1 MKLTKL
7 QESEIWQVY
16 STWLT
21 AYLNAD
27 VKTYDAYLDDDYH
40 FIGST
45 NNEEFLKRNDATTFF
60 EHTGDQF
67 AGIIDLRN
75 ENKILEVFNT
85 SVIIT
90 HFCDVWF
97 INDEDRTYYGRF
109 RLSSVMQRKKE
120 GWCFI
125 YQHFSMP
132 DSKSDE
138 GESIGF
144 DKVNAENIELKEAIK
159 RRTIDLENK
168 NRELEVEAA
177 LERVRARSSAMH
189 SSDELGEVIALIFGI
204 LDEFNISVN
213 DGVALITFN
222 ENNKDLNEWMANP
235 GFSKAMNFHLPYFD
249 HPVLS
254 NLWDAKN
261 RGDDILIERYSAEE
275 SRSFLNHIFEHSDFK
290 HTPDAVKE
298 YCLAADTYA
307 TTIALQKHTGIF
319 INDYSGISLTSSE
332 IDLLKKFCA
341 VFEQTYTRFL
351 DIQKAEAQAREAQIE
366 AAIERVR
373 SQSRAMHK
381 SEELADTIG
390 LMQRELANLEF
401 ALDNCIFWIID
412 RESNEATLWI
422 APVYNTYLPESY
434 HVPFTDLP
442 YFRKVFH
449 AWEHRNPKWTY
460 VLEGENKKKTDDYLF
475 NHTGFKKFPDK
486 IKEAFRQVEK
496 THITI
501 SFYNYGGLHVSTTEP
516 LSELQA
522 EILSRFSKVF
532 DQTYTRFLD
541 LQKAEAQAREAEVE
555 LALERV
561 RARSMAM
568 QNSGELAEVA
578 SLLFQQMKE
587 LGISTY
593 SSGFTIWDEDRD
605 KLISWV
611 CNADGSLNPP
621 FYMPMTEE
629 SWHREQYESWKKGE
643 DFIVKDLA
651 GEDWKAYF
659 RYLRSFPL
667 LDKAFATSEAAGHP
681 MPVRQVHHAA
691 NFSHGNLLFI
701 TLEHKPKAHE
711 LFKRFAKVFDQTYT
725 RFLDLQKAEA
735 QAREAQIEAA
745 LERVRSRTMA
755 MQKSSELGDVAAE
768 LFAQMNQLVDN
779 LWTCGFVLCEK
790 SRDEDEWWLSMDG
803 DFTRGF
809 FLPNIDDYAHS
820 SLYEGW
826 VKGEDFRAVQLDGES
841 LQQHYEW
848 LMEIPVS
855 RAIFEEMDAAGI
867 ARPEWQ
873 KLHAAYFSK
882 GYLVL
887 ITREPCA
894 EEEIFKRFSSVFD
907 LTYTRFLDLQKAEKQ
922 ARESEIQLAL
932 ERVRAKS
939 LAMHKSEELGDL
951 SLELVKQVQNLGI
964 ETWFCAF
971 NIDDDHPGGS
981 LEWGSN
987 GEGVFPQYRT
997 PKEGI
1002 FLEYLK
1008 AGERGEE
1015 LYVKEIPETE
1025 CKAHYEYLC
1034 SLPGVGDQL
1043 LQMKAN
1049 GIPLPTSQIDHV
1061 AFFKYGYVLF
1071 ITFEPVPEAH
1081 DIFKRFSQVFEQSY
1095 TRFLDL
1101 QKAEAQ
1107 TRKAKIE
1114 AALERSRAQSMMMKH
1129 SDEIDTV
1136 SNVFHEQ
1143 LTLLGIPTEFSY
1155 VWLPDEDN
1163 HTHQF
1168 WASWSEEND
1177 GETSL
1182 HSKQITYPLD
1192 KPEPYTAA
1200 CFEAWA
1206 NPDKVL
1212 EEFIPPGDI
1221 AGFFDV
1227 WKELLSGAEKLK
1239 AENFSE
1245 GIYYSEAYMRFG
1257 CFGINIRRKLS
1268 EEEKNIL
1275 KRFSVEFERA
1285 YTRFLDLKKA
1295 EEQARE
1301 AKIEAALEKVR
1312 SRSMGMQS
1320 SEELPEVANLMF
1332 LEIQNL
1338 GINAWSCGYCIL
1350 EEDQRSSMCITSS
1363 EGTIQKPF
1371 LLPHIGE
1378 ESFEE
1383 WDDFVH
1389 SEETFFTQ
1397 ELKDDAIQSH
1407 YDFMLSLPQLKP
1419 VYQELKDSGLSLPT
1433 YQINHLCKFSH
1444 GFLLFITHEPV
1455 PEAHDIFKRFTAVFN
1470 QTYTRFLDLEKSE
1483 QRAREAEVELALER
1497 VRSQVT
1503 AMRTSSDLFDIVV
1516 NMRKEFITLGHDAD
1530 YFWHMTWGADSYDMS
1545 MTSEDGNRIGM
1556 VIKIPRFVHDA
1567 IPGLSEW
1574 EKGTDPVFVLA
1585 LNAEDAWDYIDNMNT
1600 HGKYEQADPNAP
1612 TEEDIQAIGGLTF
1625 IIARTTHG
1633 EIGYSLPG
1641 KVTDPPREALDTLVR
1656 FAGVFDLAYQRFED
1670 LQEAE
1675 QQARLVLEERD
1686 RLEAALKELHATQ
1699 DQLVQQEK
1707 LASLGQLTAG
1717 IAHEIKNPL
1726 NFVNN
1731 FSDLSLELVEE
1742 VRVEIRDLRGE
1753 TERERSNVKGETSSC
1768 VKASEDEENE
1778 NPLSRGDGD
1787 PSLDGSARGVSGMA
1801 GNDSFDP
1808 DLILDILDDIEANLK
1823 TINKHGTRADS
1834 IVKSMLQHSRGGD
1847 GKMEPTPLNPLI
1859 KEYVN
1864 LAFHG
1869 MKAGENPIDVDIQYD
1884 LDDSVGEV
1892 PLVAEDFSRVI
1903 LNLVNNAFDAMRG
1916 KSETSNV
1923 KGEKS
1928 LRQPA
1933 ESAEAERSRGV
1944 STESSYQPKL
1954 TIRTQK
1960 TGTTVTIEIEDNGPG
1975 IPDDMKDK
1983 ILQPFFTTKKGTQ
1996 GTGLGLSIT
2005 NDIVKAHGG
2014 SMEIDSHP
2022 QNGSTFIIS

>member
-1 MKLTKL
+1 MKLTSS
-7 QESEIWQVY
+7 QETEVWQVY
-16 STWLT
+16 DTWLT

-27 VKTYDAYLDDDYH
+27 VKTYNAYLDDDYH

-45 NNEEFLKRNDATTFF
+45 NNEEFLNRTDATTFF
-60 EHTGDQF
+60 EHTGEQF
-67 AGIIDLRN
+67 AGIMDLRN

-85 SVIIT
+85 SIFIT

-109 RLSSVMQRKKE
+109 RLSSVMQKKKE
-120 GWCFI
+120 GWRFI

-138 GESIGF
+138 GDSIGF

-222 ENNKDLNEWMANP
+222 EDNKDLNEWMANP

-332 IDLLKKFCA
+332 IDLLKKFSA

-351 DIQKAEAQAREAQIE
+351 DIQKAEAQARE
-366 AAIERVR
+366 
-373 SQSRAMHK
+373 
-381 SEELADTIG
+381 SEI
-390 LMQRELANLEF
+390 Q
-401 ALDNCIFWIID
+401 
-412 RESNEATLWI
+412 
-422 APVYNTYLPESY
+422 
-434 HVPFTDLP
+434 
-442 YFRKVFH
+442 
-449 AWEHRNPKWTY
+449 
-460 VLEGENKKKTDDYLF
+460 
-475 NHTGFKKFPDK
+475 
-486 IKEAFRQVEK
+486 
-496 THITI
+496 
-501 SFYNYGGLHVSTTEP
+501 
-516 LSELQA
+516 
-522 EILSRFSKVF
+522 
-532 DQTYTRFLD
+532 
-541 LQKAEAQAREAEVE
+541 

-561 RARSMAM
+561 RARSLAM
-568 QNSGELAEVA
+568 QKPDDLNKVNEELLRQLKELHIDGLSGVSIWLIDEEGQVTAWDLSNPGNMRDPRSATVRYDATKFDLIGEPWRIFNSSDMDYVVLDYPVEKLGKAVKEWAEVDTSVA
-578 SLLFQQMKE
+578 DEFQE
-587 LGISTY
+587 AL
-593 SSGFTIWDEDRD
+593 D
-605 KLISWV
+605 
-611 CNADGSLNPP
+611 DGSLTHQWNP
-621 FYMPMTEE
+621 
-629 SWHREQYESWKKGE
+629 
-643 DFIVKDLA
+643 LA
-651 GEDWKAYF
+651 
-659 RYLRSFPL
+659 R
-667 LDKAFATSEAAGHP
+667 H
-681 MPVRQVHHAA
+681 
-691 NFSHGNLLFI
+691 SHGFLSIDLI
-701 TLEHKPKAHE
+701 KPPSDGIREIVTKMAS
-711 LFKRFAKVFDQTYT
+711 VFSLAYR

-768 LFAQMNQLVDN
+768 LFAQMNLLVNN

-790 SRDEDEWWLSMDG
+790 GRDEDEWWLSMDG

-809 FLPNIDDYAHS
+809 FLPNVNDYAHS

-841 LQQHYEW
+841 LQQHYDW
-848 LMEIPVS
+848 LMDIPVS

-867 ARPEWQ
+867 ARPDWQ

-887 ITREPCA
+887 ITREPCE
-894 EEEIFKRFSSVFD
+894 EEEIFKRFASVFD

-971 NIDDDHPGGS
+971 NIHDDHPDGS

-1049 GIPLPTSQIDHV
+1049 GIPFPTSQIDHV

-1081 DIFKRFSQVFEQSY
+1081 DIFRRFSQVFEQSY

-1163 HTHQF
+1163 QTHQF
-1168 WASWSEEND
+1168 WASWSEENN
-1177 GETSL
+1177 GETTL

-1192 KPEPYTAA
+1192 KSEPYTAA

-1239 AENFSE
+1239 AENFPE

-1268 EEEKNIL
+1268 GEEKNIL

-1332 LEIQNL
+1332 LEVQNL
-1338 GINAWSCGYCIL
+1338 GVNAWSCGYCIL
-1350 EEDQRSSMCITSS
+1350 EEDRRSSICIMSS

-1371 LLPHIGE
+1371 LLPHSGE
-1378 ESFEE
+1378 ESFDE
-1383 WDDFVH
+1383 WDEFMH
-1389 SEETFFTQ
+1389 SDDTFLMQ
-1397 ELKDDAIQSH
+1397 ELKGDAIESH
-1407 YDFMLSLPQLKP
+1407 YDFMTSLPQLKP
-1419 VYQELKDSGLSLPT
+1419 VFQDLMDAGLSLPT

-1444 GFLLFITHEPV
+1444 GFLLFITYEPV

-1503 AMRTSSDLFDIVV
+1503 AMQTSSDLFDIVV
-1516 NMRKEFITLGHDAD
+1516 NMRKEFISLGHDAD

-1574 EKGTDPVFVLA
+1574 EKGTDPVYVLA
-1585 LNAEDAWDYIDNMNT
+1585 LNGDDAWDYIENMNT

-1612 TEEDIQAIGGLTF
+1612 TEEVIQAIGGLTF

-1633 EIGYSLPG
+1633 EIGYSLAGEVPN
-1641 KVTDPPREALDTLVR
+1641 PPEEALDTLVR

-1670 LQEAE
+1670 LQESE
-1675 QQARLVLEERD
+1675 QQARLILEERD
-1686 RLEAALKELHATQ
+1686 RLEAALNELHATQ

-1742 VRVEIRDLRGE
+1742 VRSEIRELRREKTKGKSE
-1753 TERERSNVKGETSSC
+1753 T
-1768 VKASEDEENE
+1768 AS
-1778 NPLSRGDGD
+1778 PLSRGDGD
-1787 PSLDGSARGVSGMA
+1787 PSLDGSARGVSGQA
-1801 GNDSFDP
+1801 ENSGFDSE
-1808 DLILDILDDIEANLK
+1808 LILDILSDIEANLK
-1823 TINKHGTRADS
+1823 TIHKHGTRADS
-1834 IVKSMLQHSRGGD
+1834 IVKSMLMHSRGGD
-1847 GKMEPTPLNPLI
+1847 GEMEPTSLNPLI

-1869 MKAGENPIDVDIQYD
+1869 MRAGKESINVDID
-1884 LDDSVGEV
+1884 LQLDENVGEV
-1892 PLVAEDFSRVI
+1892 SLVAEDFSRVI
-1903 LNLVNNAFDAMRG
+1903 LNLTNNAFDAMKEKTLQG
-1916 KSETSNV
+1916 FETL
-1923 KGEKS
+1923 GGLEDY
-1928 LRQPA
+1928 R
-1933 ESAEAERSRGV
+1933 
-1944 STESSYQPKL
+1944 PKL
-1954 TIRTQK
+1954 TIRTFRK
-1960 TGTTVTIEIEDNGPG
+1960 ENTITIEIEDNGPG
-1975 IPDDMKDK
+1975 IPDEMRDK

-2005 NDIVKAHGG
+2005 NDIIKAHGG
-2014 SMEIDSHP
+2014 NIKIDSVP
-2022 QNGSTFIIS
+2022 GESTTFKLTIPGK

>member
-1 MKLTKL
+1 MKLTSS
-7 QESEIWQVY
+7 QETEVWQVY
-16 STWLT
+16 DTWLT

-27 VKTYDAYLDDDYH
+27 VKTYNAYLDDDYH

-45 NNEEFLKRNDATTFF
+45 NNEEFLNRTDATTFF
-60 EHTGDQF
+60 EHTGEQF
-67 AGIIDLRN
+67 AGIMDLRN

-85 SVIIT
+85 SIFIT

-109 RLSSVMQRKKE
+109 RLSSVMQKKKE
-120 GWCFI
+120 GWRFI

-138 GESIGF
+138 GDSIGF

-189 SSDELGEVIALIFGI
+189 SSDELGEVIALIFDI

-222 ENNKDLNEWMANP
+222 EDNKDLNEWMANP

-332 IDLLKKFCA
+332 IDLLKKFSA

-351 DIQKAEAQAREAQIE
+351 DIQKAEAQARE
-366 AAIERVR
+366 
-373 SQSRAMHK
+373 
-381 SEELADTIG
+381 SEI
-390 LMQRELANLEF
+390 Q
-401 ALDNCIFWIID
+401 
-412 RESNEATLWI
+412 
-422 APVYNTYLPESY
+422 
-434 HVPFTDLP
+434 
-442 YFRKVFH
+442 
-449 AWEHRNPKWTY
+449 
-460 VLEGENKKKTDDYLF
+460 
-475 NHTGFKKFPDK
+475 
-486 IKEAFRQVEK
+486 
-496 THITI
+496 
-501 SFYNYGGLHVSTTEP
+501 
-516 LSELQA
+516 
-522 EILSRFSKVF
+522 
-532 DQTYTRFLD
+532 
-541 LQKAEAQAREAEVE
+541 

-561 RARSMAM
+561 RARSLAM
-568 QNSGELAEVA
+568 QKPDDLNKVNEELLRQLKELHIDGLSGVSIWLIDEEGQVTAWDLSNPGNMRDPRSATVRYDATKFDLIGEPWRIFNSSDMDYVVLDYPVEKLGKAVKEWAEVDTSVA
-578 SLLFQQMKE
+578 DEFQE
-587 LGISTY
+587 AL
-593 SSGFTIWDEDRD
+593 D
-605 KLISWV
+605 
-611 CNADGSLNPP
+611 DGSLTHQWNP
-621 FYMPMTEE
+621 
-629 SWHREQYESWKKGE
+629 
-643 DFIVKDLA
+643 LA
-651 GEDWKAYF
+651 
-659 RYLRSFPL
+659 R
-667 LDKAFATSEAAGHP
+667 H
-681 MPVRQVHHAA
+681 
-691 NFSHGNLLFI
+691 SHGFLSIDLI
-701 TLEHKPKAHE
+701 KPPSDGIREIVTKMAS
-711 LFKRFAKVFDQTYT
+711 VFSLAYR

-768 LFAQMNQLVDN
+768 LFAQMNLLVNN

-790 SRDEDEWWLSMDG
+790 GRDEDEWWLSMDG

-809 FLPNIDDYAHS
+809 FLPNVNDYAHS

-841 LQQHYEW
+841 LQQHYDW
-848 LMEIPVS
+848 LMDIPVS
-855 RAIFEEMDAAGI
+855 RAIFEEMDVAGI
-867 ARPEWQ
+867 ARPDWQ

-887 ITREPCA
+887 ITREPCE
-894 EEEIFKRFSSVFD
+894 EEEIFKRFASVFD

-951 SLELVKQVQNLGI
+951 SLELVKQVQNLDI

-971 NIDDDHPGGS
+971 NIHNDHPDGS

-1049 GIPLPTSQIDHV
+1049 GIPFPTSQIDHV

-1081 DIFKRFSQVFEQSY
+1081 DIFRRFSQVFEQSY

-1163 HTHQF
+1163 QTHQF
-1168 WASWSEEND
+1168 WASWSEENN
-1177 GETSL
+1177 GETTL

-1192 KPEPYTAA
+1192 KSEPYTAA

-1239 AENFSE
+1239 AENFPE

-1268 EEEKNIL
+1268 GEEKNIL

-1332 LEIQNL
+1332 LEVQNL
-1338 GINAWSCGYCIL
+1338 GVNAWSCGYCIL
-1350 EEDQRSSMCITSS
+1350 EEDRRSSICIMSS

-1371 LLPHIGE
+1371 LLPHSGE
-1378 ESFEE
+1378 ESFDE
-1383 WDDFVH
+1383 WDEFMH
-1389 SEETFFTQ
+1389 SDDTFLMQ
-1397 ELKDDAIQSH
+1397 ELKGDAIESH
-1407 YDFMLSLPQLKP
+1407 YDFMTSLPQLKP
-1419 VYQELKDSGLSLPT
+1419 VFQDLMDAGLSLPT

-1444 GFLLFITHEPV
+1444 GFLLFITYEPV

-1503 AMRTSSDLFDIVV
+1503 AMQTSSDLFDIVV
-1516 NMRKEFITLGHDAD
+1516 NMRKEFISLGHDAD

-1574 EKGTDPVFVLA
+1574 EKGTDPVYVLA
-1585 LNAEDAWDYIDNMNT
+1585 LNGDDAWDYIENMNT

-1612 TEEDIQAIGGLTF
+1612 TEEVIQAIGGLTF

-1633 EIGYSLPG
+1633 EIGYSLAGEVPN
-1641 KVTDPPREALDTLVR
+1641 PPEEALDTLVR

-1670 LQEAE
+1670 LQESE
-1675 QQARLVLEERD
+1675 QQARLILEERD
-1686 RLEAALKELHATQ
+1686 RLEAALNELHATQ

-1742 VRVEIRDLRGE
+1742 VRSEIRELRREKTKGKSE
-1753 TERERSNVKGETSSC
+1753 T
-1768 VKASEDEENE
+1768 AS
-1778 NPLSRGDGD
+1778 PLSRGDGD
-1787 PSLDGSARGVSGMA
+1787 PSLDGSARGVSGQA
-1801 GNDSFDP
+1801 ENSGFDSE
-1808 DLILDILDDIEANLK
+1808 LILDILSDIEANLK
-1823 TINKHGTRADS
+1823 TIHKHGTRADS
-1834 IVKSMLQHSRGGD
+1834 IVKSMLMHSRGGD
-1847 GKMEPTPLNPLI
+1847 GEMEPTSLNPLI

-1869 MKAGENPIDVDIQYD
+1869 MRAGKESINVDID
-1884 LDDSVGEV
+1884 LQLDENVGEV
-1892 PLVAEDFSRVI
+1892 SLVAEDFSRVI
-1903 LNLVNNAFDAMRG
+1903 LNLTNNAFDAMKEKTLQG
-1916 KSETSNV
+1916 FETL
-1923 KGEKS
+1923 GGLEDY
-1928 LRQPA
+1928 R
-1933 ESAEAERSRGV
+1933 
-1944 STESSYQPKL
+1944 PKL
-1954 TIRTQK
+1954 TIRTFRK
-1960 TGTTVTIEIEDNGPG
+1960 ENTITIEIEDNGPG
-1975 IPDDMKDK
+1975 IPDEMRDK

-2005 NDIVKAHGG
+2005 NDIIKAHGG
-2014 SMEIDSHP
+2014 NIKIDSVP
-2022 QNGSTFIIS
+2022 GESTTFKLTIPGK

>member
-1 MKLTKL
+1 MKLTAT
-7 QESEIWQVY
+7 QETEVWQVY
-16 STWLT
+16 DTWLT

-27 VKTYDAYLDDDYH
+27 VKTYNAYLDDDYH

-45 NNEEFLKRNDATTFF
+45 NNEEFLKRTDATMFF
-60 EHTGDQF
+60 EQTGEQF
-67 AGIIDLRN
+67 AGIMDLRN
-75 ENKILEVFNT
+75 ERKILEVFDT
-85 SVIIT
+85 SIFIT

-97 INDEDRTYYGRF
+97 IHDDDRTYYGRF
-109 RLSSVMQRKKE
+109 RLSSVMKE
-120 GWCFI
+120 KNEAWRFI

-189 SSDELGEVIALIFGI
+189 SSDELGEVIALIFDI

-261 RGDDILIERYSAEE
+261 HGDDILIERYSAEE

-332 IDLLKKFCA
+332 IDLLKKFSA

-351 DIQKAEAQAREAQIE
+351 DIQKAEAQAREARIE
-366 AAIERVR
+366 VALERVR
-373 SQSRAMHK
+373 SRSMAMHK
-381 SEELADTIG
+381 SEELADAIG
-390 LMQRELANLEF
+390 LLQRELANLEF
-401 ALDNCIFWIID
+401 ALDNCILWIID
-412 RESNEATLWI
+412 KESNGATLWV
-422 APVYNTYLPESY
+422 APVNNTYLPESY
-434 HVPFTDLP
+434 HLPFTDLP
-442 YFRKVFH
+442 YFRKAFK
-449 AWEHRNPKWTY
+449 AWEQRNPKWNY
-460 VLEGENKKKTDDYLF
+460 VLEAEDKKKTDNYLF
-475 NHTGFKKFPDK
+475 NHTGFRKFPDDVK
-486 IKEAFRQVEK
+486 QIFQQVEK
-496 THITI
+496 TYITI
-501 SFYNYGGLHVSTTEP
+501 SFYNYGGLHVSTAEP

-790 SRDEDEWWLSMDG
+790 GRDEDEWWLSMDG

-809 FLPNIDDYAHS
+809 FLPNVNDYAHS

-826 VKGEDFRAVQLDGES
+826 VKGEEFRSVQLDGEA
-841 LQQHYEW
+841 LQQHYDW

-855 RAIFEEMDAAGI
+855 RAIFEEMDDAGI
-867 ARPEWQ
+867 ARPDWQ

-887 ITREPCA
+887 ITREPCE
-894 EEEIFKRFSSVFD
+894 EEEIFKRFASVFD

-971 NIDDDHPGGS
+971 NIHDDHPDGS

-1049 GIPLPTSQIDHV
+1049 GIPFPTSQIDHV

-1192 KPEPYTAA
+1192 KSEPYTAA

-1221 AGFFDV
+1221 TGFFDV

-1268 EEEKNIL
+1268 GEEKNIL

-1350 EEDQRSSMCITSS
+1350 EEDRRSSMCITSS

-1419 VYQELKDSGLSLPT
+1419 VYQELKGAGLSLPT

-1455 PEAHDIFKRFTAVFN
+1455 PEAHNIFKRFTAVFN

-1670 LQEAE
+1670 LQESE
-1675 QQARLVLEERD
+1675 QQARLIREERD
-1686 RLEAALKELHATQ
+1686 RLEIALNELHATQ

-1731 FSDLSLELVEE
+1731 FSDLSVELVQEAREE
-1742 VRVEIRDLRGE
+1742 VNLLRQGFGGQESEKE
-1753 TERERSNVKGETSSC
+1753 T
-1768 VKASEDEENE
+1768 
-1778 NPLSRGDGD
+1778 PLSRGE
-1787 PSLDGSARGVSGMA
+1787 A
-1801 GNDSFDP
+1801 GLSPDT
-1808 DLILDILDDIEANLK
+1808 DLILDILNDIETNLK
-1823 TINKHGTRADS
+1823 TIHKHGSRADS

-1869 MKAGENPIDVDIQYD
+1869 MRAGKDPINVDID
-1884 LDDSVGEV
+1884 LQLNDKVGEV
-1892 PLVAEDFSRVI
+1892 PLIAEDFSRVI
-1903 LNLVNNAFDAMRG
+1903 LNLVNNAFDAMREMQG
-1916 KSETSNV
+1916 AGHKAQ
-1923 KGEKS
+1923 G
-1928 LRQPA
+1928 A
-1933 ESAEAERSRGV
+1933 GD
-1944 STESSYQPKL
+1944 YQPKL
-1954 TIRTQK
+1954 TVLTLKKDQA
-1960 TGTTVTIEIEDNGPG
+1960 VTIQIEDNGPG
-1975 IPDDMKDK
+1975 ISAEIKDK
-1983 ILQPFFTTKKGTQ
+1983 IMQPFFTTKKGTQ

-2014 SMEIDSHP
+2014 TMNIDSQP
-2022 QNGSTFIIS
+2022 GQTIFTIKFNR

>member
-1 MKLTKL
+1 
-7 QESEIWQVY
+7 
-16 STWLT
+16 
-21 AYLNAD
+21 
-27 VKTYDAYLDDDYH
+27 
-40 FIGST
+40 
-45 NNEEFLKRNDATTFF
+45 
-60 EHTGDQF
+60 
-67 AGIIDLRN
+67 
-75 ENKILEVFNT
+75 
-85 SVIIT
+85 
-90 HFCDVWF
+90 
-97 INDEDRTYYGRF
+97 
-109 RLSSVMQRKKE
+109 
-120 GWCFI
+120 
-125 YQHFSMP
+125 
-132 DSKSDE
+132 
-138 GESIGF
+138 
-144 DKVNAENIELKEAIK
+144 
-159 RRTIDLENK
+159 
-168 NRELEVEAA
+168 
-177 LERVRARSSAMH
+177 
-189 SSDELGEVIALIFGI
+189 
-204 LDEFNISVN
+204 
-213 DGVALITFN
+213 
-222 ENNKDLNEWMANP
+222 MANP

-261 RGDDILIERYSAEE
+261 HGDDILIERYSAEE

-373 SQSRAMHK
+373 SQSMAMHK

-522 EILSRFSKVF
+522 DILSRFSKVF
-532 DQTYTRFLD
+532 DQTYTRFLDLQKAEEQARESEIQLALERVRAKSLAMQKPDDLNKVNEELLRQLQKLHIDGLSGVSIWLIDKEGLITAWDLSNPGNMRDPRSATLRYDATKFDLIGEPWRIFNSSDIDYVVLDYPVEKLRKAVKEWAEVDTSIADEFQEALDDGSLTHQWNPLARHSHGFLSIDLIKPPSDGIREIVTKMASVFSLAYRRFLD

-790 SRDEDEWWLSMDG
+790 GRDEDEWWLSMDG

-809 FLPNIDDYAHS
+809 FMPNVGDYAHG

-826 VKGEDFRAVQLDGES
+826 VQGEEFRAVQLDGKT
-841 LQQHYEW
+841 LQQHYDW

-867 ARPEWQ
+867 ARPDWQ

-894 EEEIFKRFSSVFD
+894 EEEIFKRFASVFD

-939 LAMHKSEELGDL
+939 LAMHKSEDLGDL

-971 NIDDDHPGGS
+971 NIHDDHPDGS

-1034 SLPGVGDQL
+1034 RLPGVGEQL

-1049 GIPLPTSQIDHV
+1049 GLPFPTSQIDHV

-1095 TRFLDL
+1095 TRLLDL

-1163 HTHQF
+1163 QTHQF

-1192 KPEPYTAA
+1192 KSEPYTAA

-1221 AGFFDV
+1221 TGFFDV

-1268 EEEKNIL
+1268 GEEKNIL

-1350 EEDQRSSMCITSS
+1350 EEDRRSSMCITSS

-1397 ELKDDAIQSH
+1397 ELKGDAIQSH

-1419 VYQELKDSGLSLPT
+1419 VYQELKGAGLSLPT

-1707 LASLGQLTAG
+1707 LASMGQLTAG

-1787 PSLDGSARGVSGMA
+1787 LSLDGSARGVSGMA

-1808 DLILDILDDIEANLK
+1808 DLILEILDDIEANLK
-1823 TINKHGTRADS
+1823 TIHKHGTRADG

-1869 MKAGENPIDVDIQYD
+1869 MRAGQDPINVDID
-1884 LDDSVGEV
+1884 LQLDKSVGEV

-1903 LNLVNNAFDAMRG
+1903 LNLTNNAFDAMRSKLTEDG
-1916 KSETSNV
+1916 GPGT
-1923 KGEKS
+1923 GEKS
-1928 LRQPA
+1928 PL
-1933 ESAEAERSRGV
+1933 EGSGGAERSRGV
-1944 STESSYQPKL
+1944 SAVEDYHPKL
-1954 TIRTQK
+1954 MVKTQK

-2022 QNGSTFIIS
+2022 QNGSTFIISLNQEA